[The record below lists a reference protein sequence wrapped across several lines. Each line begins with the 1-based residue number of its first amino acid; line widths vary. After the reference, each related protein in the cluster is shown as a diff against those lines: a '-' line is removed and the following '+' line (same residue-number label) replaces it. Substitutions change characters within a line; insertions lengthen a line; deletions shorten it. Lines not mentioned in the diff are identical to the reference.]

1 MSNTCSN
8 LCNHKSF
15 SFSTPLNP
23 YTTTRFPLFP
33 IQHSFL
39 FIGRRSRGRS
49 SSVPLKVAAQSS
61 SSDLVLIA
69 TQEHHDG
76 SVVFR
81 FGDASEVVE
90 KDDAVEDVESQTE
103 QESSV
108 VKVLDGDQDTQV
120 IIKTGDSGYDSVEG
134 RLVEVAD
141 GIRNAD
147 IGGDIAVSETN
158 GIRDSSDNNAES
170 SDTLSDVSEKEVLVS
185 QPDANLSDFNDVV
198 ESTLDEVKFSVE
210 PSISVELECTQVS
223 KTEVVDYLDNVET
236 EDASKSDT
244 ESASSE
250 LESMQVLQ
258 TEDRKSDT
266 EDISPS
272 AFPTTMAISDIELTD
287 AANEDVEED
296 SKDMIVNEGTLIV
309 EPPPSNP
316 LDVQSMDAVNE
327 DVEEDLKDMIVN
339 EGTLIDELPLYNPLN
354 VQLMDA
360 VNEDA
365 EEESQDMNINVATII
380 DEISSDQ
387 LIVEQPTLDEV
398 SQLQAVDVKDQTTK
412 DGDAEEEL
420 QDMNINEATI
430 IDEMS
435 SSDQLV
441 VEQPTLDEVTQ
452 LQSVGVKDQ
461 TIEDE
466 LQQASTVNREENE
479 VAYVMP
485 VSRIEEE
492 VTQPQSTP
500 LDLQGILGQ
509 DRNNEIIQVD
519 NETKYPSVSINLE
532 AIQVSDNEVMD
543 VTQPYAE
550 DESRMVES
558 KDTSEGDTQDLLPP
572 ATMHVSDVD
581 DINQGLQDVNIS
593 EGAFTNEM
601 PSSGPLGSEPP
612 VEVLTTKDMDV
623 KEVDMDERLQNMNVS
638 EGNFID
644 EITSDPLGV
653 EPTSE
658 VSTAKYLDVK
668 DVNTDERLQDTNT
681 SEGTLINEMPT
692 SDPIGAQP
700 ASEVSTTKDIDVKD
714 IVIDER
720 LQDTNASEGNF
731 IDEMPTSDPLGVEP
745 ALEVS
750 TANYTD
756 VKDVDTDERLQDT
769 NISEDTLI
777 DEMPTSD
784 LLGAE
789 PTFEISVTEDMDVKD
804 VDADERWQDMNTSE
818 GTFGNDMPTSDPL
831 GAERSLEVS
840 TIKDMDVKDVD
851 MNEMLKD
858 NNIIEGTFIDEITTS
873 DPLGAEPTLEVSTTE
888 DVDVNDVDTEE
899 LLQDM
904 NVGEGTFVDE
914 MPTSDPVGAE
924 PTLEV
929 STTVEAELQLVSN
942 DNMDENL
949 NAEAILEEPIVEEE
963 ASQPHLTP
971 VELKAT
977 MKDSDIKLQDGTVD
991 DEILQVI
998 GEDAD
1003 DSYIEDV
1010 EESSHKIESQPL
1022 QDEGVNHDMS
1032 EQCAETDAPE
1042 SSILLKQGAHD
1053 PLLEA
1058 ERTEGVVGSSELAEA
1073 SEVTAL
1079 LLAAEAE
1086 VEREEIYLTDDI
1098 LLSGAALLEHPFK
1111 ALTGGHD
1118 AYFVADGKWLGVANG
1133 VSQWSLEGTGLGV
1146 YAQELMR
1153 TCEEILLDT
1162 SNVPLTNPVELLC
1175 RGVKETNMSGSANVL
1190 IANFNGQALHVANI
1204 GDTGFLI
1211 IRHGAVYKKSSP
1223 LLHEFHFAVQ
1233 VDDSDDPLQLVEEH
1247 LIELEVGD
1255 IVVSATDGLFDNLYE
1270 REITMIVSKSLQA
1283 GMKPQEIANILAK
1296 RAQEVGKSSFVRSP
1310 FSDAAQAAG
1319 YTGYAGGKPDNV
1331 AVIVSLVEKR
1341 SNLLAV

>member
-1 MSNTCSN
+1 
-8 LCNHKSF
+8 
-15 SFSTPLNP
+15 
-23 YTTTRFPLFP
+23 
-33 IQHSFL
+33 
-39 FIGRRSRGRS
+39 RSRGRS

-61 SSDLVLIA
+61 LSDLVLIA

-90 KDDAVEDVESQTE
+90 NDDVIEDVESQTE

-120 IIKTGDSGYDSVEG
+120 TIKTGDSGYDSVEG

-147 IGGDIAVSETN
+147 IGGDVAVSETN

-185 QPDANLSDFNDVV
+185 QPDANLSDFNNVV
-198 ESTLDEVKFSVE
+198 ESTLDEAKFSVELEEESSDPAIYLIDNAPNIEKSADSEGTVLKGSDDNPVE

-223 KTEVVDYLDNVET
+223 KTEVVDDLDNVET
-236 EDASKSDT
+236 EDASKRDTENVFSELESTQVLQSEVVDDLDNVEAEDASKSDT
-244 ESASSE
+244 ENASSE
-250 LESMQVLQ
+250 LESTQVLQ

-272 AFPTTMAISDIELTD
+272 AFPTTMAISDVELTD

-296 SKDMIVNEGTLIV
+296 SK
-309 EPPPSNP
+309 
-316 LDVQSMDAVNE
+316 A
-327 DVEEDLKDMIVN
+327 MIVN
-339 EGTLIDELPLYNPLN
+339 EGTLIDELPLYNPLD
-354 VQLMDA
+354 VPLMDA

-365 EEESQDMNINVATII
+365 DEESQDMNINEATII
-380 DEISSDQ
+380 DEISTDQ
-387 LIVEQPTLDEV
+387 LIVQPTLDAV
-398 SQLQAVDVKDQTTK
+398 SQLQAVDVKDQTTE
-412 DGDAEEEL
+412 DEDAEEEL
-420 QDMNINEATI
+420 QDMNVNEATI
-430 IDEMS
+430 IDEI

-441 VEQPTLDEVTQ
+441 VEQPTLDEV
-452 LQSVGVKDQ
+452 S
-461 TIEDE
+461 
-466 LQQASTVNREENE
+466 
-479 VAYVMP
+479 
-485 VSRIEEE
+485 
-492 VTQPQSTP
+492 QPQSTP
-500 LDLQGILGQ
+500 LDLQDILGQ
-509 DRNNEIIQVD
+509 DRNNEIMQVD
-519 NETKYPSVSINLE
+519 TETKDSSVSVNLE

-543 VTQPYAE
+543 ATQPYTE

-558 KDTSEGDTQDLLPP
+558 KDTSEGHTQDLLSP

-581 DINQGLQDVNIS
+581 GINERLQDVNIG

-612 VEVLTTKDMDV
+612 VEVSTTKDMDV
-623 KEVDMDERLQNMNVS
+623 KEVDMDERLQNMSVS

-644 EITSDPLGV
+644 EITTSDPLGV

-658 VSTAKYLDVK
+658 VSTAKYL
-668 DVNTDERLQDTNT
+668 N
-681 SEGTLINEMPT
+681 
-692 SDPIGAQP
+692 
-700 ASEVSTTKDIDVKD
+700 
-714 IVIDER
+714 
-720 LQDTNASEGNF
+720 
-731 IDEMPTSDPLGVEP
+731 
-745 ALEVS
+745 
-750 TANYTD
+750 

-769 NISEDTLI
+769 NISEGTLI
-777 DEMPTSD
+777 NEMATSDPIGAEPASEVSTAKYMDVDTDERLQDMNSEGTLVDEMPTSD

-789 PTFEISVTEDMDVKD
+789 PTFEVSVTEDMDVKD
-804 VDADERWQDMNTSE
+804 VDADERWQDTNTSE

-831 GAERSLEVS
+831 GADRSLQVS
-840 TIKDMDVKDVD
+840 TTKDMDVKDVD
-851 MNEMLKD
+851 MDEMLKD

-888 DVDVNDVDTEE
+888 DVVHVDVKYVDTEE
-899 LLQDM
+899 MLLDM
-904 NVGEGTFVDE
+904 NVDEGTFVDE
-914 MPTSDPVGAE
+914 MPTSDPVGTE

-929 STTVEAELQLVSN
+929 STTEGLGVKDLAVKAELELMGN
-942 DNMDENL
+942 DNMDENS
-949 NAEAILEEPIVEEE
+949 NADVMPAEPILEEE
-963 ASQPHLTP
+963 ASQPRLVP

-977 MKDSDIKLQDGTVD
+977 MQDSDIKLQDGTVA

-1022 QDEGVNHDMS
+1022 QDEGVNHGMS

-1042 SSILLKQGAHD
+1042 SSVLLKQGAHE

-1111 ALTGGHD
+1111 ALTGGDD

-1133 VSQWSLEGTGLGV
+1133 VSQWSLEGTGPGV

-1153 TCEEILLDT
+1153 TCEEIVLST
-1162 SNVPLTNPVELLC
+1162 SNVPMTNPVELLC

-1190 IANFNGQALHVANI
+1190 IANFNGQ
-1204 GDTGFLI
+1204 
-1211 IRHGAVYKKSSP
+1211 
-1223 LLHEFHFAVQ
+1223 
-1233 VDDSDDPLQLVEEH
+1233 EH

-1283 GMKPQEIANILAK
+1283 GMKPQEIANILAT